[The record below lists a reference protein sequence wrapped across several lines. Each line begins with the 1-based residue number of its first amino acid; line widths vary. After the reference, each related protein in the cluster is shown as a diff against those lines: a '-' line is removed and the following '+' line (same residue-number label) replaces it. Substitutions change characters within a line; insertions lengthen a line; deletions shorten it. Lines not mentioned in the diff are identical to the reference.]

1 MCYIKNME
9 NTQEEIIIKY
19 SARESRSVALFN
31 DDIIGYC
38 QYTEQDNVWSITHT
52 VVKQEF
58 GGRGI
63 AKRLVLAIIEEARKN
78 NKKINPICSY
88 AVKMMTSF
96 DEYKDVLNQ

>member
-1 MCYIKNME
+1 ME
-9 NTQEEIIIKY
+9 KTQEEIIINFNQ
-19 SARESRSVALFN
+19 RESRSIALN
-31 DDIIGYC
+31 EGNIIGYC
-38 QYTEQDNVWSITHT
+38 QYKEENNIWSITHT

-63 AKRLVLAIIEEARKN
+63 AKRLVLAVIDEARKQ

-88 AVKMMTSF
+88 AKKMMESS

>member
-1 MCYIKNME
+1 ME
-9 NTQEEIIIKY
+9 EFIISFNI
-19 SARESRSVALFN
+19 RESRSVALYN
-31 DDIIGYC
+31 DDIVGYC
-38 QYTEQDNVWSITHT
+38 QYKEDNNVWSITHT

-88 AVKMMTSF
+88 AVKMMTSS

>member
-1 MCYIKNME
+1 MKE
-9 NTQEEIIIKY
+9 FIISFSI
-19 SARESRSVALFN
+19 RESRSVALYN

-38 QYTEQDNVWSITHT
+38 QYKEDNNVWSITHT

-63 AKRLVLAIIEEARKN
+63 AKRLVLAIIDEARKQ

-88 AVKMMTSF
+88 AKKMMESS

>member
-1 MCYIKNME
+1 ME
-9 NTQEEIIIKY
+9 NTQEEIVINFNQ
-19 SARESRSVALFN
+19 RESRSVAFN
-31 DDIIGYC
+31 EGNIIGYC
-38 QYTEQDNVWSITHT
+38 QYKEENNVWSIMHT

-63 AKRLVLAIIEEARKN
+63 AKRLVLAVIEEARKQ

-88 AVKMMTSF
+88 AKKMMESN

>member
-1 MCYIKNME
+1 ME
-9 NTQEEIIIKY
+9 NTQEEIIINFNQ
-19 SARESRSVALFN
+19 RESRSVALN
-31 DDIIGYC
+31 EGNIIGYC
-38 QYTEQDNVWSITHT
+38 QYKEENNIWSITHT

-63 AKRLVLAIIEEARKN
+63 AKRLVLAIIEEARKQ

-88 AVKMMTSF
+88 AKKMMESS

>member
-1 MCYIKNME
+1 ME
-9 NTQEEIIIKY
+9 KTQEEIIINFNQ
-19 SARESRSVALFN
+19 RESRSVALN
-31 DDIIGYC
+31 EGNIIGYC
-38 QYTEQDNVWSITHT
+38 QYKEQDNVWSITHT

-63 AKRLVLAIIEEARKN
+63 AKRLVLAVIEEARKQ

-88 AVKMMTSF
+88 AKKMMESS

>member
-1 MCYIKNME
+1 ME
-9 NTQEEIIIKY
+9 NVQEEIIINFNI
-19 SARESRSVALFN
+19 RESRSVALN
-31 DDIIGYC
+31 NGDIIGYC
-38 QYTEQDNVWSITHT
+38 QYKEQDNVWSITHT

-63 AKRLVLAIIEEARKN
+63 AKRLVLAVIEGARKN

-88 AVKMMTSF
+88 AKKMMESS

>member
-1 MCYIKNME
+1 ME
-9 NTQEEIIIKY
+9 EFIISFNI
-19 SARESRSVALFN
+19 RESRSVALYN
-31 DDIIGYC
+31 DDIVGYC
-38 QYTEQDNVWSITHT
+38 QYKEDNNVWSITHT

-88 AVKMMTSF
+88 AKKMMESS

>member
-1 MCYIKNME
+1 ME
-9 NTQEEIIIKY
+9 NIQEEIVINFNQ
-19 SARESRSVALFN
+19 RESRSVALN
-31 DDIIGYC
+31 EGNIIGYC
-38 QYTEQDNVWSITHT
+38 QYKEQDNVWSITHT

-63 AKRLVLAIIEEARKN
+63 AKRLVLAVIEEARKQ

-88 AVKMMTSF
+88 AKKMMESS

>member
-1 MCYIKNME
+1 MKE
-9 NTQEEIIIKY
+9 FII
-19 SARESRSVALFN
+19 SFNERESRSLALN
-31 DDIIGYC
+31 NEDIIGYC
-38 QYTEQDNVWSITHT
+38 QYKEDNNVWSITHT

-63 AKRLVLAIIEEARKN
+63 AKRLVLAVIDEARKQ

-88 AVKMMTSF
+88 AKKMMESS

>member
-1 MCYIKNME
+1 ME
-9 NTQEEIIIKY
+9 KAQEEIIINFNQ
-19 SARESRSVALFN
+19 RESRSIALN
-31 DDIIGYC
+31 EGNIIGYC
-38 QYTEQDNVWSITHT
+38 QYKEENNIWSITHT

-63 AKRLVLAIIEEARKN
+63 AKRLVIAVIEEARKQ

-88 AVKMMTSF
+88 AKKMMESS

>member
-1 MCYIKNME
+1 ME
-9 NTQEEIIIKY
+9 KTQEEIIINFNQ
-19 SARESRSVALFN
+19 RESRSVALN
-31 DDIIGYC
+31 EGNIIGYC
-38 QYTEQDNVWSITHT
+38 QYKEENNIWSITHT

-63 AKRLVLAIIEEARKN
+63 AKRLVLAVIDEARKQ

-88 AVKMMTSF
+88 AKKMMESS

>member
-1 MCYIKNME
+1 MKE
-9 NTQEEIIIKY
+9 FIISFNI
-19 SARESRSVALFN
+19 RESRSVALYN
-31 DDIIGYC
+31 DDIVGYC
-38 QYTEQDNVWSITHT
+38 QYKEDNNVWSITHT

-88 AVKMMTSF
+88 AKKMMESS

>member
-1 MCYIKNME
+1 ME
-9 NTQEEIIIKY
+9 NTQEEIIINFNQ
-19 SARESRSVALFN
+19 RESRSVALN
-31 DDIIGYC
+31 EGNIIGYC
-38 QYTEQDNVWSITHT
+38 QYKEENNIWSITHT

-63 AKRLVLAIIEEARKN
+63 AKRLVLAVIEEARKQ

-88 AVKMMTSF
+88 AKKMMEGS

>member
-1 MCYIKNME
+1 ME
-9 NTQEEIIIKY
+9 NVQEEIIINFNI
-19 SARESRSVALFN
+19 RESRSVALN
-31 DDIIGYC
+31 NGDIIGYC
-38 QYTEQDNVWSITHT
+38 QYKEQDNVWSITHT

-88 AVKMMTSF
+88 AVKMMTSS

>member
-1 MCYIKNME
+1 ME
-9 NTQEEIIIKY
+9 NAQEEIIINFNL
-19 SARESRSVALFN
+19 RESRSVALN
-31 DDIIGYC
+31 NGDIIGYC
-38 QYTEQDNVWSITHT
+38 QYKEQDNVWSITHT

-88 AVKMMTSF
+88 AKKMMESS
-96 DEYKDVLNQ
+96 DEYKDVLIQQ

>member
-1 MCYIKNME
+1 ME
-9 NTQEEIIIKY
+9 KAQEDIIINF
-19 SARESRSVALFN
+19 SLRESRSVALYN

-38 QYTEQDNVWSITHT
+38 QYKEDNNVWSITHT

-88 AVKMMTSF
+88 AKKMMESS
-96 DEYKDVLNQ
+96 DEYKDVLTQ

>member
-1 MCYIKNME
+1 MKDF
-9 NTQEEIIIKY
+9 IISFNI
-19 SARESRSVALFN
+19 RESRSVALYN
-31 DDIIGYC
+31 EDIIGYC
-38 QYTEQDNVWSITHT
+38 QYKEDNNVWSITHT

-88 AVKMMTSF
+88 AKKMMESS

>member
-1 MCYIKNME
+1 ME
-9 NTQEEIIIKY
+9 NVQEEIIINFNI
-19 SARESRSVALFN
+19 RESRSVALN
-31 DDIIGYC
+31 NGDIIGYC
-38 QYTEQDNVWSITHT
+38 QYKEQDNVWSITHT

-88 AVKMMTSF
+88 AVKMMTSS
-96 DEYKDVLNQ
+96 DEYKDVLIQ

>member
-1 MCYIKNME
+1 ME
-9 NTQEEIIIKY
+9 NTQEQIIIKY

-38 QYTEQDNVWSITHT
+38 QYKEENNVWSITHT

-63 AKRLVLAIIEEARKN
+63 AKRLVHAVIDAARKN

-88 AVKMMTSF
+88 AKKMMKSS

>member
-1 MCYIKNME
+1 ME
-9 NTQEEIIIKY
+9 KAQEEIIIKFNL
-19 SARESRSVALFN
+19 RESRSVALN
-31 DDIIGYC
+31 NEDIIGYC
-38 QYTEQDNVWSITHT
+38 QYKEENNVWSIIHT

-88 AVKMMTSF
+88 AKKMMESS
-96 DEYKDVLNQ
+96 DEYKDVLIQ

>member
-1 MCYIKNME
+1 ME
-9 NTQEEIIIKY
+9 NTQEEIIINFNQ
-19 SARESRSVALFN
+19 RESRSIALN
-31 DDIIGYC
+31 EGNIIGYC
-38 QYTEQDNVWSITHT
+38 QYKEENNVWSITHA

-63 AKRLVLAIIEEARKN
+63 AKRLVLAVIDEARKN

-88 AVKMMTSF
+88 AKKMMESS

>member
-1 MCYIKNME
+1 ME
-9 NTQEEIIIKY
+9 NVQEEIIIKY

-38 QYTEQDNVWSITHT
+38 QYKEEKNIWSITHT
-52 VVKQEF
+52 VVKQEV

-78 NKKINPICSY
+78 NKKINPVCSY
-88 AVKMMTSF
+88 AKKMMESS
-96 DEYKDVLNQ
+96 DEYKDVLIQ

>member
-1 MCYIKNME
+1 ME
-9 NTQEEIIIKY
+9 NTQEEIIINFNQ
-19 SARESRSVALFN
+19 RESRSVALN
-31 DDIIGYC
+31 EGNIIGYC
-38 QYTEQDNVWSITHT
+38 QYKEEKNVWSITHT

-63 AKRLVLAIIEEARKN
+63 AKRLVLAVIEEARKQ

-88 AVKMMTSF
+88 AKKMMESS

>member
-1 MCYIKNME
+1 ME
-9 NTQEEIIIKY
+9 KTQEEIIINFNQ
-19 SARESRSVALFN
+19 RESRSIALN
-31 DDIIGYC
+31 EGNIIGYC
-38 QYTEQDNVWSITHT
+38 QYKEENNIWSITHT

-63 AKRLVLAIIEEARKN
+63 AKRLVLSVIEEARKQ

-88 AVKMMTSF
+88 AKKMMESS

>member
-1 MCYIKNME
+1 ME
-9 NTQEEIIIKY
+9 KAQEDIIINF
-19 SARESRSVALFN
+19 SLRESRSVALYN

-38 QYTEQDNVWSITHT
+38 QYKEENNAWSITHT

-88 AVKMMTSF
+88 AKKMMESS